1 MMGFGVFKGKRLGK
15 PHVESD
21 GETEAEAEPAVEERL
36 LIKADVP
43 TVLAA
48 GEWCAPVEW
57 VGVSQGI
64 EFHLILFII

>member
-1 MMGFGVFKGKRLGK
+1 MMGFGVFKGERLGK

-21 GETEAEAEPAVEERL
+21 RETEAEAVCSGWVF
-36 LIKADVP
+36 INKGDVP